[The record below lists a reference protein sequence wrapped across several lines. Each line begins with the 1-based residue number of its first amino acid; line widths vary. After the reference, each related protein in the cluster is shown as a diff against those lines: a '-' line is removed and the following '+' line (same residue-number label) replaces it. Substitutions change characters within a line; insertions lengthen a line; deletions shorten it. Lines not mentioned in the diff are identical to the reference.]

1 MAYYFGFVPSDK
13 LKALIIDAE
22 QVIASNEEVEYYPYR
37 DALTHQTARDLIDNL
52 LIGLVDIIPNPERQA
67 SMRKIVGTVEKATD
81 TLLNILLGK
90 ENNEEVM
97 PSFHFLR
104 DRATFID
111 NEGVKRVG
119 FKLSDVDAQT
129 IEKGFAAITPEQVDM
144 KAFKTALET
153 MNEETLTH
161 FISRYAE
168 TLKLGMIKRKA
179 VPVAKAAID
188 KGMSMAL
195 NKLLPDLPDRSLNRL
210 ANYYRPFIVEKPE

>member
-119 FKLSDVDAQT
+119 FKLSDADAQT

-144 KAFKTALET
+144 KTFKTALET

>member
-1 MAYYFGFVPSDK
+1 MAHYFGFVPSDK
-13 LKALIIDAE
+13 LKALIVEAE
-22 QVIASNEEVEYYPYR
+22 QIVASNEEVPYYPYR

-52 LIGLVDIIPNPERQA
+52 LVGLVDIIPNPERQA
-67 SMRKIVGTVEKATD
+67 SMRKVVVTVERATD

-90 ENNEEVM
+90 ENNEEVL

-111 NEGVKRVG
+111 NDGLKRVG
-119 FKLSDVDAQT
+119 FKLTEQDTAIIQ
-129 IEKGFAAITPEQVDM
+129 KGFAAITPEHVDT

-161 FISRYAE
+161 FISRFAE
-168 TLKLGMIKRKA
+168 TLKLGMIKRKS

-188 KGMSMAL
+188 KGMNMAL
-195 NKLLPDLPDRSLNRL
+195 NKLLPDLPDSSLNRL

>member
-1 MAYYFGFVPSDK
+1 MAHYFGFVPSDK
-13 LKALIIDAE
+13 LKALIIEAE
-22 QVIASNEEVEYYPYR
+22 QVIASDTKTDYYPYR

-52 LIGLVDIIPNPERQA
+52 LVGLVEIIPNPERQA
-67 SMRKIVGTVEKATD
+67 SMRKIVATVERATD

-97 PSFHFLR
+97 PSFHFLK
-104 DRATFID
+104 DHATFID
-111 NEGVKRVG
+111 NEGLKRVG
-119 FKLSDVDAQT
+119 FKLTEQDTAIIQ
-129 IEKGFAAITPEQVDM
+129 KGFAAITPENVDT
-144 KAFKTALET
+144 KTFKTALET

-161 FISRYAE
+161 FISRFAD
-168 TLKLGMIKRKA
+168 TLKLGMIKRKS

-195 NKLLPDLPDRSLNRL
+195 NKLLPDLPDSSLNRL